1 MKIGEKIQALRK
13 SSGMSQE
20 NLAQYLNINRNCL
33 SRIETGKVDPSI
45 TLVKEI
51 SLLFNVN
58 LESLAGMPN
67 KQTNA
72 EEKIKKITEDC
83 SCLNDYDLDIIIRMT
98 SLMRE
103 EFLNKGGNIID
114 K

>member
-20 NLAQYLNINRNCL
+20 NLAHYLNINRNGL

-51 SLLFNVN
+51 SLLFNVS
-58 LESLAGMPN
+58 LESLAGVPN

-72 EEKIKKITEDC
+72 EDKIRKIVDDC
-83 SCLNDYDLDIIIRMT
+83 SWLGDSDLDIIIRMT
-98 SLMRE
+98 SLMKE